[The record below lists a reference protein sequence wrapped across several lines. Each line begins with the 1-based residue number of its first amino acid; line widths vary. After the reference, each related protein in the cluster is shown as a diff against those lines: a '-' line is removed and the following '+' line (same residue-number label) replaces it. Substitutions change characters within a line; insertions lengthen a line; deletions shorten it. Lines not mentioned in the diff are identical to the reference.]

1 LAEPELHRAWPPP
14 PEAAAETPDS
24 LLRRVDWRFL
34 LQQPRA
40 PRAVDLRSGR
50 GDGDDDYDSLAL
62 FCEIVPEAPESAD
75 LAVLGYPTRAA
86 LRAARAAL
94 RPGGEVVCLWNVPMP
109 AGVQSA
115 RRRLEKAGLTDVRL
129 LWPGPLPH
137 RAPDFWLPVG
147 SPPAVDY
154 VLALRPPTSRGKA
167 ALRPVWRA
175 AARAGLLAPVC
186 ALARAPGAPGDE
198 IEAAL
203 PDRSSSALLTG
214 EQNFNVVAL
223 SFAAEASEPAA
234 VVKFARGVSGDA
246 QLEREAEVL
255 RRLQRDRPALTG
267 VPRPLAL
274 GRRLGRHALAQ
285 SAVHGKQMSLELT
298 PETFG
303 ELAMRV
309 THWLVEL
316 AGSEPARP
324 QSEWWQR
331 LVGDYLDAFERAF
344 EGALDSGAAEEART
358 LLEGLGDLPLAFE
371 HRECAPGHVWLTDA
385 GGIGVLD
392 WEAAEPRGL
401 PLCDLAFFLA
411 RAAFDLEGSH
421 TPGQV
426 EETYSRLLDP
436 STSIGRVAARC
447 TEEYARV
454 LQIPRDAVPRLRLL
468 CWISHAVEYEAW
480 AGTTAGPADEGENAI
495 ATSLR
500 LVEDELRRAEA
511 LG

>member
-1 LAEPELHRAWPPP
+1 LAEPELHRAWPSP
-14 PEAAAETPDS
+14 PESAADTPDS

-50 GDGDDDYDSLAL
+50 VDGDDYDSLAL
-62 FCEIVPEAPESAD
+62 FCEIVPEAPETAD
-75 LAVLGYPTRAA
+75 LVVLGYPTPDA

-109 AGVQSA
+109 AGVHRA
-115 RRRLEKAGLTDVRL
+115 RRRLERAGLTDVRL

-137 RAPDFWLPVG
+137 RGPEFWLPVG

-154 VLALRPPTSRGKA
+154 VLALNPPTSRGKA
-167 ALRPVWRA
+167 ALRPIWRA
-175 AARAGLLAPVC
+175 AARTGLLSPLC

-198 IEAAL
+198 IEAVL
-203 PDRSSSALLTG
+203 PKRSSTALLTG
-214 EQNFNVVAL
+214 EFNFNVVGL
-223 SFAAEASEPAA
+223 SFAAGASEPAA
-234 VVKFARGVSGDA
+234 VVKFARGASGDS

-255 RRLQRDRPALTG
+255 RLLQRDRPALTG

-285 SAVHGKQMSLELT
+285 SAVHGRQIDLELT

-309 THWLVEL
+309 TRWLVEL
-316 AGSEPARP
+316 AGAEPARP

-344 EGALDSGAAEEART
+344 EGALDRGAPEAART
-358 LLEGLGDLPLAFE
+358 LLEGLGDLPPAFE

-401 PLCDLAFFLA
+401 PLCDLTFFLA
-411 RAAFDLEGSH
+411 RAAFYLEGSH
-421 TPGQV
+421 TPYQV
-426 EETYSRLLDP
+426 EKTYSRLLDP
-436 STSIGRVAARC
+436 STSIGRVADRC
-447 TEEYARV
+447 MEEYVRLV
-454 LQIPRDAVPRLRLL
+454 RIPESAVPRLRLL
-468 CWISHAVEYEAW
+468 CWISHAVEYHAW
-480 AGTTAGPADEGENAI
+480 AAATAGPADEGENAI

-511 LG
+511 LR